1 MPEPGKKPGVRA
13 RRARSQTGETAETKG
28 GPGDPADSDSDVMVS
43 VDATEQPPSVE
54 ESDVPEIVTVEP
66 DYPAAEKQQDIG
78 PAIDH
83 SNGGGIERLFQDQ
96 EFMDQVIAKMVG
108 DHDTMDSLAGEFAE
122 KLRNVLE
129 DNQEFRQRLLKAAVS
144 RETFRDKLIRSLVQA
159 LD

>member
-13 RRARSQTGETAETKG
+13 RRARSQTGETAVTNG
-28 GPGDPADSDSDVMVS
+28 GPSDPPYSECGVVVVADT
-43 VDATEQPPSVE
+43 TEQPPAVE
-54 ESDVPEIVTVEP
+54 ESDVPEKVMAEP

-159 LD
+159 ID